1 MAAQRGKDI
10 LLKTARGDGS
20 FETCA
25 GLRTKRIAF
34 NAETVDVTDADSTG
48 RWRQLLAGSG
58 VQRVSVS
65 GSGIFKDAGS
75 DALVRDLFF
84 DGEIVDWQIVLPDF
98 GSVSGPFQITALE
111 YGGDHDAEM
120 TFEIALESAG
130 YMAFGVAL

>member
-34 NAETVDVTDADSTG
+34 NAETVDVTDADSAG

-98 GSVSGPFQITALE
+98 GTVTGPFQITALE

-130 YMAFGVAL
+130 YIAFGAAL